1 MASYGP
7 VSLVAISFPGN
18 EFKGEIAPAL
28 EELISSGTVR
38 IIDLAFISKDG
49 EGHLVAFEIN
59 DLDDDVYGQI
69 DPYVD
74 EVSSLLG
81 EEDIASVGEML
92 ELDSSAAL
100 FLFENSWAAK
110 FATAVQNANGQL
122 LMSETVP
129 ASVVNAIADGELS
142 A

>member
-49 EGHLVAFEIN
+49 EGNLVAFEIN

>member
-7 VSLVAISFPGN
+7 VSLVVISFPGN

-38 IIDLAFISKDG
+38 IIDLAFVSKDG
-49 EGHLVAFEIN
+49 EGNLVAFEIN

-69 DPYVD
+69 DPYVE

-92 ELDSSAAL
+92 DLNSSAAL

-110 FATAVQNANGQL
+110 FAAAVRNANGQL
-122 LMSETVP
+122 VMSETIP
-129 ASVVNAIADGELS
+129 AAVVNAIADGELS

>member
-49 EGHLVAFEIN
+49 EGNLVAFEIN

-74 EVSSLLG
+74 EVSSL
-81 EEDIASVGEML
+81 DIASVGEML

>member
-7 VSLVAISFPGN
+7 VSLVVISFPGN

-28 EELISSGTVR
+28 EDLVSSGTVR
-38 IIDLAFISKDG
+38 IIDLAFVSKDG
-49 EGHLVAFEIN
+49 EGNLVAFEIN
-59 DLDDDVYGQI
+59 DLDDDIYGQI
-69 DPYVD
+69 DPYVE

-81 EEDIASVGEML
+81 EEDIAAVGDLL

-110 FATAVQNANGQL
+110 FVDAVRNANGQL
-122 LMSETVP
+122 VMSETIP
-129 ASVVNAIADGELS
+129 AEVVNAIADGELS